1 MFDSLSATPG
11 LLVML
16 LLAAFCAGCID
27 SVVGGGGMI
36 QLPALLMA
44 PGFSPIA
51 ALSTNKVASCMGTL
65 AGTVTYIRSVA
76 LQWKIVLPATSIAFC
91 ASALGAHCAT
101 LLPAHIFRPV
111 IVVVLVAIL
120 IFTAFES
127 RIPRKASRIPSTLS
141 LLGRALAIGMILGGY
156 DGVLGVGVGSMMLVA
171 FQVLLGYN
179 FLHATAAA
187 KVLNSAT
194 NLGALIYFIPLGSIH
209 WLLGILMGCAN
220 MAGNWVGARTA
231 IHLGEQFIRRLLII
245 IVTLILLRLTAQIL
259 GWV

>member
-11 LLVML
+11 LLVVL

-76 LQWKIVLPATSIAFC
+76 LQWKIIIPATGIAFC

-101 LLPAHIFRPV
+101 ILPAHIFRPA
-111 IVVVLVAIL
+111 IVVVLAAIL
-120 IFTAFES
+120 VFS
-127 RIPRKASRIPSTLS
+127 VLQPRIPRGQP
-141 LLGRALAIGMILGGY
+141 RALTTSSFLVRGFALGLILGGY
-156 DGVLGVGVGSMMLVA
+156 DGILGAGTGAMMLVA
-171 FQVLLGYN
+171 LQVAMGYDM
-179 FLHATAAA
+179 LHATAAA
-187 KVLNSAT
+187 KVLNTAT
-194 NLGALIYFIPLGSIH
+194 NLGALLYFIPLGSIH
-209 WLLGILMGCAN
+209 WLLGITMGCAN
-220 MAGNWVGARTA
+220 MAGSWVGARTA
-231 IHLGEQFIRRLLII
+231 IHLGERFIRRVLV
-245 IVTLILLRLTAQIL
+245 IVMTLMLLRLSAQIL

>member
-1 MFDSLSATPG
+1 ME
-11 LLVML
+11 
-16 LLAAFCAGCID
+16 I
-27 SVVGGGGMI
+27 
-36 QLPALLMA
+36 
-44 PGFSPIA
+44 
-51 ALSTNKVASCMGTL
+51 
-65 AGTVTYIRSVA
+65 
-76 LQWKIVLPATSIAFC
+76 PATGIAFC

-194 NLGALIYFIPLGSIH
+194 DLGALIYFIPLGSIH